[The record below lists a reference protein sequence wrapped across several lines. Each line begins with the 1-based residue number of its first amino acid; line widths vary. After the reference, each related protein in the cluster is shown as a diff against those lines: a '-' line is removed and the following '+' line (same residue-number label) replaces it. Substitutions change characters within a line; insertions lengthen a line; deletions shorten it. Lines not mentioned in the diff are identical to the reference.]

1 MNSLPN
7 KKVMKTLFITLAA
20 IAITFG
26 SYAQSSNAFIKGG
39 FNLANVSVTSDGRI
53 DDAKSLGSFNVGI
66 MGDVPLGSFLALQPG
81 LIFTGKGTKSQ
92 SGQPSDV
99 TYYRATSNPYYI
111 EVPLNLVIKLPLASK
126 SSSFFFGA
134 GPYAAIGV
142 AGKNKTSG
150 KLYGVAFNSSNN
162 IDFSNDDPTTFNEQE
177 GAGFGIMRRF
187 DFGLNGTAG
196 LELNSLLLSVNY
208 GYGLTKINSVE
219 ANDNDINKHRV
230 LSFNIGF
237 KL

>member
-1 MNSLPN
+1 
-7 KKVMKTLFITLAA
+7 MKTVIITLAA
-20 IAITFG
+20 IVITAS

-39 FNLANVSVTSDGRI
+39 FNMANVSITNDGRI
-53 DDAKSLGSFNVGI
+53 DDAKSLASFNVGI
-66 MGDVPLGSFLALQPG
+66 MGDVPIGGFLALQPG
-81 LIFTGKGTKSQ
+81 IMFTGKGTKTQ
-92 SGQPSDV
+92 AGQPSDA

-111 EVPLNLVIKLPLASK
+111 ELPLNLVVKLPLASK
-126 SSSFFFGA
+126 SSSLFFGA

-150 KLYGVAFNSSNN
+150 KLYGVSFNSSGN
-162 IDFSNDDPTTFNEQE
+162 IQFSNDDPTTFNEQE

-196 LELNSLLLSVNY
+196 LELNGLLLSVNY
-208 GYGLTKINSVE
+208 GYGLTKINSTE
-219 ANDNDINKHRV
+219 SNNNDINKHRV
-230 LSFNIGF
+230 LSFNVGF